1 MGATWPRHTLL
12 SHGKHSGRVQ
22 LEEMKAIRKVLM
34 IDDEREICVLLC
46 ALLKRTGAQCRF
58 AHSLEQGRDMLQDGN
73 YDAVF
78 LDVHLPDGLGYD
90 LIPNIKTAAPGTTC
104 IAMSAIEGEGAR
116 AQELGADTFIP
127 KPFDR
132 ASIFDRLRELGFSA

>member
-1 MGATWPRHTLL
+1 
-12 SHGKHSGRVQ
+12 
-22 LEEMKAIRKVLM
+22 MKAIRKVLM

-46 ALLKRTGAQCRF
+46 AMLKRSGAQCRF
-58 AHSLEQGRDMLQDGN
+58 AHTLEQGRDLLQEGSF
-73 YDAVF
+73 DAVF

-90 LIPNIKTAAPGTTC
+90 LIPNIKTTAPETTC

-116 AQELGADTFIP
+116 AQELGADTFIS

>member
-1 MGATWPRHTLL
+1 
-12 SHGKHSGRVQ
+12 
-22 LEEMKAIRKVLM
+22 MKAIRKVLM

-46 ALLKRTGAQCRF
+46 ALLKRTGAQCHF
-58 AHSLEQGRDMLQDGN
+58 AHSVEQGRDILEEGRF
-73 YDAVF
+73 DAVF

-90 LIPNIKTAAPGTTC
+90 LIPNIKTTAPETTC

-132 ASIFDRLRELGFSA
+132 ASIYDRLRELGFTA